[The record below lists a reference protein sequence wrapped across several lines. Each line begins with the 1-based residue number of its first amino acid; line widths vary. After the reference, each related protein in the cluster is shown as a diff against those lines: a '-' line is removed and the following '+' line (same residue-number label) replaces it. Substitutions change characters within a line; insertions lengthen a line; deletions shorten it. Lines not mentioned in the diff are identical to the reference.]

1 MHQPMRKLWGRF
13 SACGHS
19 STELQ
24 DDFVDRVLRRGYRAP
39 TITIPGPSESSR
51 DEELSPELLVHILSY
66 LDYQDLQVCRRVN
79 QGMNRLI
86 QSSIVLRYSMQL
98 QLYGYEDNPS
108 CSLAIADKLRLLRQ
122 QETSW
127 SRLDFERETSVRI
140 PFNPS
145 SIYDLTDGV
154 LLLGESTSGIQS
166 GADTIRWTRLP
177 GLISSQNASSP
188 DIWEKIDVGAHIIDV
203 GLAVEEH
210 DLIVVATDRETEDH
224 HTKFELRLIQL
235 STGLNHPLASQPAI
249 TLAIVQVP
257 PQAVAGNCSVCIE
270 IIGDLLCFL
279 FHYPGGSTTPPAM
292 FEVYNWKTGQC
303 LQIRGLDCPSYS
315 TFTFLSPDVIAL
327 PNCADNT
334 IELCRI
340 ESTSIEMN
348 APPKQLQSS
357 CILQLP
363 SLGEGHSIAQ
373 VTCRSEPKMTKTT
386 RNAPAFRSREP
397 FHLSPEDAVVIFNVM
412 THDSQGIH
420 ECLTL
425 IVHTAALLRILDEQ
439 TASAMSLRYPE
450 APPSPF
456 KAPSVSQVNV
466 VEFLMA
472 PSHDTLPSNSPSR
485 GPPRL
490 PWAQWGPKICRW
502 LEASFGAS
510 RWITTTC
517 GQRYVTVEEDPI
529 DDESSRSTI
538 VVYDFNPHNVRRLAA
553 QHRRRRRCLR
563 GYRLADLGGPGSEL
577 FHAFGTGAGTGATL
591 NGMTLGVGTDVEG
604 SAARMD
610 HVSLIPFTD
619 PTTRVVGQI
628 QCEPTELM
636 AGYAM
641 QYRIFNEPVRTSLPF
656 AQLSSYK
663 TYGYGAVLL
672 DRNMV
677 IGVKLNDMDDIKELV
692 IHSIRRGS

>member
-1 MHQPMRKLWGRF
+1 MSL
-13 SACGHS
+13 
-19 STELQ
+19 LQ
-24 DDFVDRVLRRGYRAP
+24 
-39 TITIPGPSESSR
+39 
-51 DEELSPELLVHILSY
+51 LSPELLVQILSY

-79 QGMNRLI
+79 WAMNKLI
-86 QSSIVLRYSMQL
+86 QSSIALQYSMQL
-98 QLYGYEDNPS
+98 QLYGYEDNPI
-108 CSLAIADKLRLLRQ
+108 CPLVIADKLRLLRQ
-122 QETSW
+122 QEASW
-127 SRLDFERETSVRI
+127 SRLDFEKETSVRI

-154 LLLGESTSGIQS
+154 LLLGESLSGIQT
-166 GADTIRWTRLP
+166 GADTVRWAPLSR
-177 GLISSQNASSP
+177 LISAQPDPSSNL
-188 DIWEKIDVGAHIIDV
+188 WEKIDVGAHIIDV
-203 GLAVEEH
+203 GLSVEEH
-210 DLIVVATDRETEDH
+210 DLIVVATDRETDDH

-235 STGLNHPLASQPAI
+235 STGMNHPLASKPAI
-249 TLAIVQVP
+249 TLAVLPVP
-257 PQAVAGNCSVCIE
+257 PQAVAGQSSVCIE

-279 FHYPGGSTTPPAM
+279 FHYPGGSTIPPAM

-303 LQIRGLDCPSYS
+303 LQYRGMDCPSYS

-327 PNCADNT
+327 PNCTDNT

-340 ESTSIEMN
+340 SSTSLEPGERIKE
-348 APPKQLQSS
+348 LQSS

-363 SLGEGHSIAQ
+363 VLGRGHSIAQ

-386 RNAPAFRSREP
+386 RNAPAFKSTEP
-397 FHLSPEDAVVIFNVM
+397 FHLRPEDAVVIFNVM
-412 THDSQGIH
+412 THDSQGFH

-425 IVHTAALLRILDEQ
+425 ITHTAALLRILDDHPYVS
-439 TASAMSLRYPE
+439 TSVLLPE
-450 APPSPF
+450 APRPIPR
-456 KAPSVSQVNV
+456 P
-466 VEFLMA
+466 
-472 PSHDTLPSNSPSR
+472 LPSEDSPATQNDANGQPLPPPAEPPSASFKDTPT

-490 PWAQWGPKICRW
+490 LWAEWGPQICRF

-529 DDESSRSTI
+529 DDDSMHSTI
-538 VVYDFNPHNVRRLAA
+538 VVYDFNPHNVRRLAM
-553 QHRRRRRCLR
+553 QHRKRRRLLR
-563 GYRLADLGGPGSEL
+563 GYRPSDLGGPGSDYL
-577 FHAFGTGAGTGATL
+577 PQPAVGPGAGL
-591 NGMTLGVGTDVEG
+591 EPGMGVGVGIGQGAHVEG

-619 PTTRVVGQI
+619 PMTRVIGQI

-641 QYRIFNEPVRTSLPF
+641 QYRIFDEHVRTSLPF

-677 IGVKLNDMDDIKELV
+677 IGVKLNDADDIKELV

>member
-1 MHQPMRKLWGRF
+1 MSL
-13 SACGHS
+13 
-19 STELQ
+19 LQ
-24 DDFVDRVLRRGYRAP
+24 
-39 TITIPGPSESSR
+39 
-51 DEELSPELLVHILSY
+51 LSPELLVHILSY
-66 LDYQDLQVCRRVN
+66 LDYQDLHVCRRVN
-79 QGMNRLI
+79 SAMNRLI
-86 QSSIVLRYSMQL
+86 QSSIFLQYFMQL
-98 QLYGYEDNPS
+98 QIYGYEDNPS
-108 CSLAIADKLRLLRQ
+108 CPLVIADKLRLLQRQ
-122 QETSW
+122 EAAW
-127 SRLDFERETSVRI
+127 SRLDFEKETTVRI

-154 LLLGESTSGIQS
+154 LLLGESLSGIQS
-166 GADTIRWTRLP
+166 GADTVRWTPLSRLVSGQP
-177 GLISSQNASSP
+177 ESSYN
-188 DIWEKIDVGAHIIDV
+188 IWEKIDVGAHIIDV
-203 GLAVEEH
+203 GLSVEEH
-210 DLIVVATDRETEDH
+210 DLIVVATDHETEDH

-235 STGLNHPLASQPAI
+235 STGLNHPLASKPAI
-249 TLAIVQVP
+249 TLAVLPVP
-257 PQAVAGNCSVCIE
+257 PQAVAGQSSVCIE

-279 FHYPGGSTTPPAM
+279 FHYPGGSTIPPAM

-303 LQIRGLDCPSYS
+303 LQFRGMDCPSYS

-327 PNCADNT
+327 PNCTDNT

-340 ESTSIEMN
+340 ESTSLERG
-348 APPKQLQSS
+348 APIKELEPS

-363 SLGEGHSIAQ
+363 RLGRGHSIAQ

-386 RNAPAFRSREP
+386 RNAPAFKSTEP
-397 FHLSPEDAVVIFNVM
+397 FHLRPEDAVVIFNVM
-412 THDSQGIH
+412 THDSQGFH

-439 TASAMSLRYPE
+439 TDAAIPSIIPE
-450 APPSPF
+450 APLPVPQDPSTTQVDAKK
-456 KAPSVSQVNV
+456 KAI
-466 VEFLMA
+466 L
-472 PSHDTLPSNSPSR
+472 SPSEPIPPTPESAP
-485 GPPRL
+485 GAPRL
-490 PWAQWGPKICRW
+490 AWTQWGPKVCRW

-529 DDESSRSTI
+529 DDESMHSTI
-538 VVYDFNPHNVRRLAA
+538 VVYDFNPHNVRRLAM
-553 QHRRRRRCLR
+553 QHRKRRRCLR
-563 GYRLADLGGPGSEL
+563 GYRTADPAGPGSD
-577 FHAFGTGAGTGATL
+577 FFMPSTTGVG
-591 NGMTLGVGTDVEG
+591 NGIGVGVGLGLGLGLGVLGADVEG

-619 PTTRVVGQI
+619 PTTRVIGQI

-641 QYRIFNEPVRTSLPF
+641 QYRIFDEPVRTSLPY

-677 IGVKLNDMDDIKELV
+677 IGVKVRLLLRISGSGSELTREAV
-692 IHSIRRGS
+692 ERGRRY